1 MTWPE
6 NIQASREHMA
16 RHTLRI
22 SAQTD
27 HRLSLGEKVYTF
39 CGYAV
44 AVFCTAFVHFFL
56 YTFVKKR
63 RFPRVRLTDTGSVGD
78 ITILHFVQEL

>member
-39 CGYAV
+39 CGYADQFV
-44 AVFCTAFVHFFL
+44 RVWLLYTFVHFFVH
-56 YTFVKKR
+56 FF
-63 RFPRVRLTDTGSVGD
+63 FPRVTLCD
-78 ITILHFVQEL
+78 IRDPVCK